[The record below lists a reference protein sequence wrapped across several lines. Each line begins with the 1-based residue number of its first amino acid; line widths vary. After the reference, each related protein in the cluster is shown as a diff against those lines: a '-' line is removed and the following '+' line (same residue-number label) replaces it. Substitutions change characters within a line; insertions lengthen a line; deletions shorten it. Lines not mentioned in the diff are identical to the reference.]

1 MARIGRAW
9 NKQQFSPCQVC
20 KESTLEPNLFFG
32 ETVCGRCCSELKKI
46 AKQEPCMSR
55 SALIYYILQQ
65 ARFLRKKSF
74 DQEPRFF
81 HKLNL
86 EELNE
91 LAHWFIQISW
101 TNLLELK

>member
-1 MARIGRAW
+1 
-9 NKQQFSPCQVC
+9 
-20 KESTLEPNLFFG
+20 
-32 ETVCGRCCSELKKI
+32 
-46 AKQEPCMSR
+46 MSR

-81 HKLNL
+81 RKLSL
-86 EELNE
+86 DELNE

-101 TNLLELK
+101 INLLELK